1 MKKILLPL
9 LAIIMSASSV
19 SALNVSRHDAVNL
32 KPGVPSAKAKKMGRI
47 ESPAINLIEKNM
59 PSRAGADVITQAPDG
74 KLVTMLG
81 NSSTFYIYYDQ
92 VMQDESYGLAYEAV
106 WTDEGDVYLK
116 NPVSM
121 LDWGSYIKGKATDD
135 GITFEFP
142 QPVYTSVIDDKS
154 YDFYVDV
161 LEYAEVES
169 PYDPDE
175 YISTFFPA
183 QDTRSITFVKDES
196 GAYVIEGDYM
206 LGVTYEGTW
215 QGYGEKD
222 LSLQP
227 FEAEANKVPDGV
239 EFDYSYILADELNGW
254 DHTIL
259 RPIGIGEADGV
270 TYITG
275 LPDLPGA
282 VITATFDKEAN
293 TLTIPSDQFLGEYNS
308 RYIFMMTG
316 EGYSY
321 YDEIWEE
328 EMIEFDIIKDPL
340 VLNYNA
346 EENVFTPVIPEG
358 MDYSYLI
365 FNCGDIAVYP
375 IDYYT
380 VDRIYSQGEISNF
393 TPLDPEVLFVREIDH
408 IDPEYSYSFEF
419 YVYSTNAEGQMLR
432 TDNIY
437 YNIYVN
443 GEPCTF
449 TSEEYPD
456 LAEAGY
462 AELTDIPYNLNVGA
476 DIYAS
481 GDYHGIALKRQDVE
495 TLGVK
500 AVCKDGDTRAESE
513 IVTVTN
519 TGDPV
524 SVTAVA
530 SGNVVKTEYIDLLG
544 RKTNGAYNSGVV
556 LKRTYYENGTVSTKK
571 VMK

>member
-9 LAIIMSASSV
+9 LAIIMSASTAS
-19 SALNVSRHDAVNL
+19 SLNVARHDAVNI
-32 KPGVPSAKAKKMGRI
+32 KPGVPTAKAKKMGRI
-47 ESPAINLIEKNM
+47 ESPAINLIPKGL
-59 PSRAGADVITQAPDG
+59 PSRAGADVITEAPEG
-74 KLVTMLG
+74 KLVKMLG
-81 NSSTFYIYYDQ
+81 NSFTFYIYYDQ
-92 VMQDESYGLAYEAV
+92 VTQDEAYGLAYEAV
-106 WTDEGDVYLK
+106 WTEEGDVYLK

-121 LDWGSYIKGKATDD
+121 LDWDTYIKGKATDD

-142 QPVYTSVIDDKS
+142 QPIYTSVMDEES

-175 YISTFFPA
+175 YISTFIPA

-196 GAYVIEGDYM
+196 GAYVMDGDYM
-206 LGVTYEGTW
+206 LGVTYEDAW
-215 QGYGEKD
+215 QGYGEMA
-222 LSLQP
+222 LSLLP

-239 EFDYSYILADELNGW
+239 EFDYTYILADELNGW
-254 DHTIL
+254 DHTVL
-259 RPIGIGEADGV
+259 RPIGIGEVDGV

-275 LPDLPGA
+275 LSDLPGA

-308 RYIFMMTG
+308 RYIFMMIG

-321 YDEIWEE
+321 FDEYWEE
-328 EMIEFDIIKDPL
+328 NMISFDIIADPM

-358 MDYSYLI
+358 MEYSYII
-365 FNCGDIAVYP
+365 FNCGNTAAYP
-375 IDYYT
+375 IEYYA

-393 TPLDPEVLFVREIDH
+393 TPLDPEVIYVSEIDY

-419 YVYSTNAEGQMLR
+419 NVFSTNAEDQMLR

-443 GEPCTF
+443 GELCTF

-462 AELTDIPYNLNVGA
+462 DELTDIPYDLNVGA

-495 TLGVK
+495 TIGVR
-500 AVCKDGDTRAESE
+500 AVYKDGDTRAESE

-524 SVTAVA
+524 GVATVA
-530 SGNVVKTEYIDLLG
+530 SGNVVKTEYIDLFG
-544 RKTNGAYNSGVV
+544 RKTNGADNAGVV
-556 LKRTYYENGTVSTKK
+556 LKRTYFENGSVSTEK